1 MAMTVRGCLDSGLVS
16 VGPIEIKV
24 LTTAEKAITLHRVH
38 VNNCKTQEAKQ
49 KVLLRLARCFPE
61 HSKNE
66 LPPYTARL
74 PQ

>member
-1 MAMTVRGCLDSGLVS
+1 MAMIVRGCLDSGLVS
-16 VGPIEIKV
+16 VGPGEIEV

-49 KVLLRLARCFPE
+49 KVLLRLPQCFPE

-66 LPPYTARL
+66 LPYYTAHL

>member
-1 MAMTVRGCLDSGLVS
+1 MAKTVKGCLDSGLVR

-24 LTTAEKAITLHRVH
+24 LTRAEKAITLHRVH
-38 VNNCKTQEAKQ
+38 VNNCKTQETKQ

-61 HSKNE
+61 HSKNK
-66 LPPYTARL
+66 LPSYTARL